1 MSMAKSLVL
10 ILIIFFLSISSSS
23 SSSTANQQSFDVR
36 QHLSTVTSYGAVK
49 DVADNSF
56 VASKIPDE
64 CTPIHI
70 NLVARH
76 GTRSP
81 TKKRIKELDR
91 LATRLEALV
100 SETGNSTG
108 NVPGWLSGWKSP
120 WKGKKKGGELVIKGE
135 EELYQLGVRMR
146 ERFPD
151 LFAEEYHPDI
161 YTMKSSQIPRAS
173 ASAVAFGM
181 GLFNG
186 KGTLGTGKHRAF
198 AVTSESRASDLML
211 RFHDICQSYK
221 NYRKS
226 QEPSVGKLKE
236 PILDEVAS
244 AMVKR
249 YPMNF
254 ARQDVASLWFL
265 CKQEASLLDITDQAC
280 GLFTPSEVSLLE
292 WADDL
297 EAYILKGYGKS
308 INYRMGVPLLQDV
321 VQSMEEAIIAKEEN
335 HPPGTYEKARLD
347 LPMLKLWYHSRVF
360 LGCFVKATYI
370 DIWILPVKFLR
381 NTSVL
386 KYKRIQREKALELPP
401 KPPQKRSWRCS
412 TVAPFAG
419 NNMLTLYSCPSN
431 KKSKYFVQVMHNE
444 VPVPLPGCDNS
455 DFCPFEDFKERIVNP
470 HLGQDYHSMCSVK
483 AEVPESNTF
492 ISKLWKFLF
501 PRKKNDAAES
511 DVGDEL

>member
-10 ILIIFFLSISSSS
+10 ILIVFFLSISSS

-335 HPPGTYEKARLD
+335 HPPGTYEKARLRFAHAETVVPFSC
-347 LPMLKLWYHSRVF
+347 L
-360 LGCFVKATYI
+360 LGLFRES
-370 DIWILPVKFLR
+370 DE
-381 NTSVL
+381 
-386 KYKRIQREKALELPP
+386 YKRIQREKALELPP

-483 AEVPESNTF
+483 AEVPEPNTF